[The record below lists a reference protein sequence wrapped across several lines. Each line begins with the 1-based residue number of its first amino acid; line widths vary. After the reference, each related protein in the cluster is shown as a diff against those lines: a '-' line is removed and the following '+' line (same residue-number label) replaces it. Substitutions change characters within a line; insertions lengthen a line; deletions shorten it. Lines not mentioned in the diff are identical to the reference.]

1 MTGFNGRCDAIYLTT
16 NTKFLPPDV
25 GSDLATF
32 RKEKSGLPKQ
42 VEDAGTFDLV
52 VVGGGMAGI
61 CAAVSAAR
69 LGCKVALVQDRPVLG
84 GNNSSEVR
92 VGLSGLIF
100 QQPYP
105 KLGNLVDEI
114 GSVGH

>member
-1 MTGFNGRCDAIYLTT
+1 M
-16 NTKFLPPDV
+16 
-25 GSDLATF
+25 
-32 RKEKSGLPKQ
+32 PKQ